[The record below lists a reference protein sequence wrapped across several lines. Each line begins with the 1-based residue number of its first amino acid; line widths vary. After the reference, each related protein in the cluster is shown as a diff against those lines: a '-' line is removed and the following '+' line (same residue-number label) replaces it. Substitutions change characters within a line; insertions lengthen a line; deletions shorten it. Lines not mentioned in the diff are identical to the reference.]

1 MQSHTNAPRTLQPF
15 GLIASVALFTAAG
28 VLLCIVTHGLI
39 PAFASRSGMEP
50 VLLWFFFGAFGVFV
64 PLLVAAHVIL
74 RREAGT
80 AGWSRERLRFRRL
93 TPNDWRWTLG
103 GIVAIGLLSGLSV
116 AVLTM
121 FFRNVALHPA
131 FMRMDALTADRYWIL
146 VVWLPFWILNIAAEE
161 CLWRGVVLPRQ
172 EIAFGRWAWL
182 VNGAGWLLFH
192 LAFGPTILLTLWPIT
207 FILPFIVQ
215 RTKNAWTGVLIH
227 AALNGPAFVAIAF
240 GFV

>member
-1 MQSHTNAPRTLQPF
+1 
-15 GLIASVALFTAAG
+15 
-28 VLLCIVTHGLI
+28 LLWIVTHGLI
-39 PAFASRSGMEP
+39 PAFALRSGIEP

-64 PLLVAAHVIL
+64 PLLVAAHLIL

-80 AGWSRERLRFRRL
+80 AGWSRERLRCHRL

-103 GIVAIGLLSGLSV
+103 GIVAIGLLSALSV
-116 AVLTM
+116 AALTM
-121 FFRNVALHPA
+121 FFGTWHCIRPSCGW
-131 FMRMDALTADRYWIL
+131 MPMTPDRYWIL

-161 CLWRGVVLPRQ
+161 SLWRGVVLPRQ

-215 RTKNAWTGVLIH
+215 RTKNSWTGVLIH